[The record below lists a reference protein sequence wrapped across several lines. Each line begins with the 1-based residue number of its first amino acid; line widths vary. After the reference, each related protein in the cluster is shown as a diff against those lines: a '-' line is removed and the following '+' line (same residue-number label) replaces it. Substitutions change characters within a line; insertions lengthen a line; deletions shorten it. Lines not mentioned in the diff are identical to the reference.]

1 MVTGVRWAESTNRRN
16 THGVANVQG
25 KPKTTRKLAEDMGA
39 EYRLNK
45 HGEVIMNDDND
56 ANRRMVEQCYRT
68 QKTMVNPIVDWT
80 DKDVWDFLNE
90 NGIPHCGLYD
100 EGYTRLGCI
109 GCPLA
114 GTREMLRDFERY
126 PKYKENYIRAFQRMI
141 DRHPGQIRILDPE
154 SDTKFK
160 LDVNSGENSG
170 GGISAFGSNNAIDGD
185 SAPEVNGTAIHGG
198 GVPLRRG
205 PHPSA
210 LRAATFPRGEGWER
224 PCSGGGSKRITAEAM
239 FERWIRFWMC

>member
-1 MVTGVRWAESTNRRN
+1 MNRRN

-25 KPKTTRKLAEDMGA
+25 KPKTTRKLADDMGA
-39 EYRLNK
+39 EYKLNK

-90 NGIPHCGLYD
+90 NGIPHCSLYD

-114 GTREMLRDFERY
+114 GTREMLRDFGRY

-154 SDTKFK
+154 AETKFK
-160 LDVNSGENSG
+160 LDVNAVEPENIG
-170 GGISAFGSNNAIDGD
+170 GGGYSEIGSKSAIDGD
-185 SAPEVNGTAIHGG
+185 SAPEVNGTEIHGG
-198 GVPLRRG
+198 GGIPN
-205 PHPSA
+205 
-210 LRAATFPRGEGWER
+210 RAYFRDAD
-224 PCSGGGSKRITAEAM
+224 EAM
-239 FERWIRFWMC
+239 RWYLVGWM